1 MSDNGKR
8 PEGSGMRSF
17 SMIPKAT
24 QEWMERRC
32 EGFGDA
38 TSRPAGKP
46 KDGVTY
52 GKGKA
57 A

>member
-1 MSDNGKR
+1 MSDNGNR
-8 PEGSGMRSF
+8 PRAQSLSK
-17 SMIPKAT
+17 IPKAT
-24 QEWMERRC
+24 QAWMERRC
-32 EGFGDA
+32 EAFGDA

-57 A
+57 S